1 MFSFG
6 KRKIAYLAVFIM
18 VMGGTGAYFSLATTS
33 GSPPM
38 IPINPYN
45 SLPLPGPTVDSFGS
59 GTGGHQKTYIGNTSW
74 CAAGETNQTT
84 FDVGEANTFCW
95 YGVYNETAYSNYN
108 VSFLIFLPGAT
119 SGTVL
124 GSAYVF
130 GFSGVSNQP
139 EIASYTFGQAGTYQW
154 RIDAANGTGG
164 PGGADS
170 ACIPITVNPAPTIS
184 TPTTTTQ
191 NPLEALLPVSISFS
205 AAESGGTSPLSYQ
218 WGINGT
224 GVSGATSS
232 AFTHVF
238 SGYAS
243 YSITVNVTDAAGYK
257 ITSEALVMV
266 IYPPLKIS
274 LTVSPNPGDIDEN
287 IVLTATA
294 SGGSGSYSSYIFSIN
309 GAGHTETTDSYTTT
323 FSSSGS
329 YPMNVSV
336 TDSAGYTAYSLNTT
350 ELISTQ
356 LAAVISSNVSET
368 EIGFGVE
375 FTSSVSGGNPPYTY
389 SWSVSD
395 NGSTPITGTG
405 SDINYTDPAEAGTLS
420 AKLTVKDSQTGVYT
434 AYKNI
439 TVLPDLKLVNYSLSN
454 SVRWVV
460 SENVTVY
467 GNITG
472 GLGPYSVYVEI
483 GATTANGVMHSNIAG
498 SSFSYTFSPTGVEV
512 AGSANLLLVI
522 YDSLSYSQSSPV
534 KGGLGY
540 SGECYLSPEPAI
552 VPYVKITAS
561 PQRGIAPLTVDFT
574 GFIETSTSGA
584 VNSAYN
590 WTFSNGVNTLTQ
602 NPIETFSAGNYTATL
617 TADSL
622 GEVNSASLT
631 IVSLPLPATF
641 SYSPHTGGTV
651 LTVYNFTA
659 KTAWWVTSYN
669 ITWTFPNG
677 NQEYGNFTHY
687 QFKTY
692 SPTQNVSAVISYTN
706 GSYTS
711 YLNVKMTPAPITAD
725 FSLPTFIPVQTLIS
739 VNATVNDPDSNQ
751 ITYVWNFNGQ
761 NYTGASQLFYLGN
774 PQVYNITLTA
784 TDQYGMTYTITK
796 NVTAVIP
803 SNDGN
808 ITISVITKTNGPY
821 TTYDLQI
828 YSKDGISVVEALLG
842 TQTLS
847 PTFLND
853 TDGYWYQL
861 TLNQGSYYAGT
872 YSLEF
877 IVFDKAAQSNS
888 KTVSFFVSQTYGKS
902 SGGFSL
908 TSFFGNTET
917 EIIAIISIVSTIGGA
932 IIYSR
937 DKKDRDTQYFNID
950 GAVVKAKRTPGSF
963 KQFEKK
969 TRNKGKGG
977 S

>member
-1 MFSFG
+1 M
-6 KRKIAYLAVFIM
+6 
-18 VMGGTGAYFSLATTS
+18 
-33 GSPPM
+33 
-38 IPINPYN
+38 
-45 SLPLPGPTVDSFGS
+45 
-59 GTGGHQKTYIGNTSW
+59 
-74 CAAGETNQTT
+74 
-84 FDVGEANTFCW
+84 
-95 YGVYNETAYSNYN
+95 
-108 VSFLIFLPGAT
+108 
-119 SGTVL
+119 
-124 GSAYVF
+124 
-130 GFSGVSNQP
+130 
-139 EIASYTFGQAGTYQW
+139 
-154 RIDAANGTGG
+154 
-164 PGGADS
+164 
-170 ACIPITVNPAPTIS
+170 
-184 TPTTTTQ
+184 
-191 NPLEALLPVSISFS
+191 
-205 AAESGGTSPLSYQ
+205 
-218 WGINGT
+218 
-224 GVSGATSS
+224 
-232 AFTHVF
+232 
-238 SGYAS
+238 
-243 YSITVNVTDAAGYK
+243 
-257 ITSEALVMV
+257 
-266 IYPPLKIS
+266 
-274 LTVSPNPGDIDEN
+274 
-287 IVLTATA
+287 
-294 SGGSGSYSSYIFSIN
+294 
-309 GAGHTETTDSYTTT
+309 
-323 FSSSGS
+323 
-329 YPMNVSV
+329 
-336 TDSAGYTAYSLNTT
+336 
-350 ELISTQ
+350 
-356 LAAVISSNVSET
+356 
-368 EIGFGVE
+368 
-375 FTSSVSGGNPPYTY
+375 
-389 SWSVSD
+389 
-395 NGSTPITGTG
+395 
-405 SDINYTDPAEAGTLS
+405 
-420 AKLTVKDSQTGVYT
+420 
-434 AYKNI
+434 
-439 TVLPDLKLVNYSLSN
+439 
-454 SVRWVV
+454 
-460 SENVTVY
+460 
-467 GNITG
+467 
-472 GLGPYSVYVEI
+472 
-483 GATTANGVMHSNIAG
+483 
-498 SSFSYTFSPTGVEV
+498 
-512 AGSANLLLVI
+512 
-522 YDSLSYSQSSPV
+522 
-534 KGGLGY
+534 
-540 SGECYLSPEPAI
+540 
-552 VPYVKITAS
+552 
-561 PQRGIAPLTVDFT
+561 
-574 GFIETSTSGA
+574 
-584 VNSAYN
+584 
-590 WTFSNGVNTLTQ
+590 
-602 NPIETFSAGNYTATL
+602 
-617 TADSL
+617 
-622 GEVNSASLT
+622 
-631 IVSLPLPATF
+631 
-641 SYSPHTGGTV
+641 
-651 LTVYNFTA
+651 TVYNFTA

-711 YLNVKMTPAPITAD
+711 YLNVKMTPASITAD

-963 KQFEKK
+963 KRFEKK

>member
-1 MFSFG
+1 MVASGVAVYFTMSSSFG
-6 KRKIAYLAVFIM
+6 DNAFTPVQPRINPVTFNPAETIDSTGSPHGEPNTFEMTKIGNSSWCA
-18 VMGGTGAYFSLATTS
+18 LATTQNSTFDLGQSVCLGFGGLYNNSHYPS
-33 GSPPM
+33 GGVFLDIYNPSSSLVKQCHSNFILLGTTSSSPPVVCSFSTTGKWTFQVQVCTDPSTNT
-38 IPINPYN
+38 IQY
-45 SLPLPGPTVDSFGS
+45 SALEPLMVYADPTL
-59 GTGGHQKTYIGNTSW
+59 T
-74 CAAGETNQTT
+74 
-84 FDVGEANTFCW
+84 
-95 YGVYNETAYSNYN
+95 
-108 VSFLIFLPGAT
+108 
-119 SGTVL
+119 
-124 GSAYVF
+124 
-130 GFSGVSNQP
+130 
-139 EIASYTFGQAGTYQW
+139 
-154 RIDAANGTGG
+154 
-164 PGGADS
+164 
-170 ACIPITVNPAPTIS
+170 
-184 TPTTTTQ
+184 TPTTSPSHDPIETSLPISITFSTT
-191 NPLEALLPVSISFS
+191 
-205 AAESGGTSPLSYQ
+205 ESGGASPLSYQ
-218 WGINGT
+218 WEINGT
-224 GVSGATSS
+224 EVSGATSS
-232 AFTHVF
+232 TFTHTF
-238 SGYAS
+238 TGYAS
-243 YSITVNVTDAAGYK
+243 YTIAVNVIDATGYK
-257 ITSEALVMV
+257 VTSTPITET
-266 IYPPLKIS
+266 IYPPLKVS
-274 LTVSPNPGDIDEN
+274 FSVSPNPGDIGEN

-356 LAAVISSNVSET
+356 LAAVISSSIPET
-368 EIGFGVE
+368 QVDYTVT
-375 FTSSVSGGNPPYTY
+375 FTSSVSGGTPPYTY

-395 NGSTPITGTG
+395 NGTAIKTGTEANI
-405 SDINYTDPAEAGTLS
+405 SVYPTEAGNLS
-420 AKLTVKDSQTGVYT
+420 AKLIVKDNRTNVFT

-439 TVLPDLKLVNYSLSN
+439 TVAPALRLINYYLSN
-454 SVRWVV
+454 SVKWVV
-460 SENVTVY
+460 SQPVTIYASFVGGISPYLISLEIPNGPDNGQCFNVPY
-467 GNITG
+467 GG
-472 GLGPYSVYVEI
+472 G
-483 GATTANGVMHSNIAG
+483 AN
-498 SSFSYTFSPTGVEV
+498 FSYTFTPSQTASTGSQIDINF
-512 AGSANLLLVI
+512 G
-522 YDSLSYSQSSPV
+522 DSLCEQDAVLPNSYS
-534 KGGLGY
+534 
-540 SGECYLSPEPAI
+540 LSEPQT
-552 VPYVKITAS
+552 VPYVQITAS

-574 GFIETSTSGA
+574 GFIETSTSGS

-602 NPIETFSAGNYTATL
+602 NPVETFSAGNYTATL
-617 TADSL
+617 TADSS

-774 PQVYNITLTA
+774 PQVYNITLTV